1 MHERSRDLQSLSHSP
16 RIDSRLF
23 VRAVDKLEPRQQLF
37 RALFSNSLRNAEVF
51 RVEQQV
57 IAAGE
62 AAVEIIHL
70 RHYADSAF
78 HFDRLASY
86 VYAVDRCS
94 AAGRQHASRKNSDC
108 SRLAGAVRP

>member
-1 MHERSRDLQSLSHSP
+1 MPRLAARLRIKSGRGFIKEQDRRIMHERSRNLQSLSHSP

-57 IAAGE
+57 LAAGE

-78 HFDRLASY
+78 HFDRLAS
-86 VYAVDRCS
+86 
-94 AAGRQHASRKNSDC
+94 
-108 SRLAGAVRP
+108 